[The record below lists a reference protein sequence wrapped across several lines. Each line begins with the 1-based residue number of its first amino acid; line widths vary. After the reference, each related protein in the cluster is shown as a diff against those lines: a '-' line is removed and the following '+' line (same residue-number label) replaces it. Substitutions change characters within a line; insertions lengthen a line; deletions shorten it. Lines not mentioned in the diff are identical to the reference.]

1 MRGFPYV
8 CIKTD
13 MDKYPDRCVPWH
25 WHSSCEIVTVEKGDV
40 ELKTPDTSTLLHR
53 GDAVFVNKGVLHTYF
68 PVGDEPV
75 TQYAHLFHTDFLSG
89 TYNSIFEEKYFQPI
103 CRCAA
108 LQSWV
113 IRPDSQRHLKMISAM
128 LEAMMLVNEEPDGH
142 EFDIRTQLC
151 IFWKGLFYETEAI
164 RASATVRNLADL
176 EQMKQMLEY
185 IQEHYYEPLTVENIA
200 SSVGISAR
208 ECNRCF
214 HRCIDASP
222 MEHLTYFRIRKAA
235 IMLEETAKT
244 IMEVSE
250 DCGLSNTVI
259 GIISSVACA
268 RDYWAFVVFFS
279 CFMEKVFML
288 MELLL
293 AVQI

>member
-1 MRGFPYV
+1 MN
-8 CIKTD
+8 
-13 MDKYPDRCVPWH
+13 
-25 WHSSCEIVTVEKGDV
+25 
-40 ELKTPDTSTLLHR
+40 L
-53 GDAVFVNKGVLHTYF
+53 
-68 PVGDEPV
+68 
-75 TQYAHLFHTDFLSG
+75 
-89 TYNSIFEEKYFQPI
+89 IFEHSCVF
-103 CRCAA
+103 
-108 LQSWV
+108 
-113 IRPDSQRHLKMISAM
+113 
-128 LEAMMLVNEEPDGH
+128 
-142 EFDIRTQLC
+142 
-151 IFWKGLFYETEAI
+151 FWKGLFYETEAI

-176 EQMKQMLEY
+176 ERMKQMLEY

-214 HRCIDASP
+214 HRCIDESP